1 MFTLIL
7 GGARSGKSDLAQRLA
22 ESSGEAVVFI
32 ATMEPRDDEV
42 RARIEAHRAARPAA
56 WTTVEEPRDVLAA
69 LDASAPAGAFVVV
82 DCVTLWLS
90 NLLEGISD
98 GDAGPT
104 GDALD
109 DIATRVE
116 ALASWCAAYAG
127 DVAVVSNEVGM
138 GIVPAYPLGRVFR
151 DALGT
156 ANRALAARADRVYYT
171 VAGLALEL
179 KSLGALPFD
188 AIDAGPHP

>member
-22 ESSGEAVVFI
+22 ESSGGAVVFI

-42 RARIEAHRAARPAA
+42 RARIESHRAARPAA

-69 LDASAPAGAFVVV
+69 LDASAPAGAFVVL

-98 GDAGPT
+98 GEAGST
-104 GDALD
+104 SDALD

-116 ALASWCAAYAG
+116 ALACWCAAYAG

-138 GIVPAYPLGRVFR
+138 GIVPAYALGRVFR
-151 DALGT
+151 DALGA
-156 ANRALAARADRVYYT
+156 ANRVLAARADRVYYT